1 MAAASFFCDTSVLF
15 AASDTAHHHHAAS
28 LALVERAT
36 PASASCAAHSVA
48 ELYATLTATPTPQMR
63 RVSDVLANVEQ
74 AARMFK
80 PIALT
85 TAEYL
90 WVVRHIAAVGVRSG
104 QIYDAIILKCAE
116 KAAASI
122 VYTWN
127 PRHFDRV
134 AWATMLAKIQ
144 TP

>member
-1 MAAASFFCDTSVLF
+1 M
-15 AASDTAHHHHAAS
+15 
-28 LALVERAT
+28 
-36 PASASCAAHSVA
+36 
-48 ELYATLTATPTPQMR
+48 LTATPAPHMR
-63 RVSDVLANVEQ
+63 RVPDVLLNVEQ

-90 WVVRHIAAVGVRSG
+90 WVVRHVATVGVRSG

-116 KAAASI
+116 KAAASV

-127 PRHFDRV
+127 PRHFERV
-134 AWATMLAKIQ
+134 AWAAIRAKIQ